1 MSLLASAAAEPS
13 AVFWRVL
20 GGTKAEAN
28 EVAAPARSCSRG
40 GRLAPSPSPG
50 PAWIAA
56 FVEKHLPEIRLNGPC
71 PRSVT
76 SSNGDEDGEY
86 LPGHCQ
92 GARGHATEFNGW
104 AKAIESG
111 CWGGHADPDSNT
123 GERGE
128 RGEREKGHEHHASVD
143 EQPVTAR
150 QIRLRENRL
159 APSEPLASCRPET
172 EQRS

>member
-20 GGTKAEAN
+20 GGTKAETN

-92 GARGHATEFNGW
+92 EARGHAAEFNGW

-111 CWGGHADPDSNT
+111 CWRPTPIRTRIMVNVVNVVN
-123 GERGE
+123 
-128 RGEREKGHEHHASVD
+128 EKKAMNIMLPLMSSLS
-143 EQPVTAR
+143 QPG
-150 QIRLRENRL
+150 RLRRTASL
-159 APSEPLASCRPET
+159 FPSLWPAAEPKQNSGLD
-172 EQRS
+172 

>member
-1 MSLLASAAAEPS
+1 MYEPLGLGRSGAQRRLLARFGRNEGRGQRGGGPGSLLFAWRSA
-13 AVFWRVL
+13 
-20 GGTKAEAN
+20 
-28 EVAAPARSCSRG
+28 C
-40 GRLAPSPSPG
+40 PSPSPG

-56 FVEKHLPEIRLNGPC
+56 FVEKHLPA
-71 PRSVT
+71 RSPLPAVGQVT

-92 GARGHATEFNGW
+92 EARGHATEFNGW

-111 CWGGHADPDSNT
+111 CWEGHADPDSNT